1 MDRNPRIQRNPPPQ
15 HLHQM
20 ESPATPEPD
29 LPHVLVLKKP
39 PYFSVTADHHI
50 TSTKFRYLNA
60 FDSTLPLHEFLAAHA
75 RTPVRAMLASSRA
88 TVDAAVLDLL
98 PELRVIVTTS
108 AGVNHVDLT
117 ECRRRGIKIANA
129 GDTYS
134 NEGADCAVGLLIDV
148 LRKISAGNRY
158 VKGGL
163 WSPIGDYPLGSKVS
177 GKRIGIVG
185 LGKIGY
191 QVAKRLEA
199 FDCIISYNSRN
210 PKPNVPYKYYKD
222 INEMAVQSDVLILC
236 CGLTALTRHMV
247 NAQVMD
253 ALGKDGV
260 IINVA
265 RGAVIDEAELVRRL
279 VGGEIAGAGL
289 DVFENEPDVPEE
301 LKLLDN
307 VVLSPHCGIASVEAM
322 VDLSRL
328 VVGNLEAFF
337 AGQPLLSEYLDD

>member
-1 MDRNPRIQRNPPPQ
+1 
-15 HLHQM
+15 M
-20 ESPATPEPD
+20 ESPATQEDDPPQ
-29 LPHVLVLKKP
+29 VLVLKKP
-39 PYFSVTADHHI
+39 PYFSVTGDNHL
-50 TSTKFRYLNA
+50 TSTKFRFLNA
-60 FDSTLPLHEFLAAHA
+60 FDSTLPLHEFLIAHA
-75 RTPVRAMLASSRA
+75 CTPVRALLSSGGA
-88 TVDAAVLDLL
+88 IVDAAVLDLL

-108 AGVNHVDLT
+108 AGLNQLDLL

-129 GDTYS
+129 GDIYS
-134 NEGADCAVGLLIDV
+134 ADVADSAVGLLIDV
-148 LRKISAGNRY
+148 LRKISASNRY
-158 VKGGL
+158 VKSGL
-163 WSPIGDYPLGSKVS
+163 WPSQGDYPLATKLFVPQVS